1 MPLRSLALLAILL
14 CPLSVLAQQ
23 SDLTTSTTQSTTN
36 QQDVGALQAEL
47 AKTEA
52 ERQRLADELDGAADH
67 AELEQL
73 TERNQMLLER
83 LAIMED
89 LARTDRQEQQRKWF
103 ITGGGTV
110 LLSLLLGWILGRTG
124 GRRKR
129 AEWLN

>member
-1 MPLRSLALLAILL
+1 MPFRPLALFAILC
-14 CPLSVLAQQ
+14 CPLPLLAQQ
-23 SDLTTSTTQSTTN
+23 TSPVATEAQTTAD
-36 QQDVGALQAEL
+36 QQDIGALQAEL
-47 AKTEA
+47 AKTES

-73 TERNQMLLER
+73 SEQNLLLRER
-83 LAIMED
+83 LNTLEQ
-89 LARTDRQEQQRKWF
+89 LARSDRQEQQRKWF

-110 LLSLLLGWILGRTG
+110 LFSLFLGWILGRMG